1 MKQRR
6 KLKLKPALLI
16 LFVVYILFT
25 LVKQQMTLNVLDKKL
40 NAATAQVNAAEE
52 ENKKLNNQIKYI
64 KTDEFIENEARQKLG
79 LIKKGEIMFIDTA
92 KDAQNSSN

>member
-1 MKQRR
+1 
-6 KLKLKPALLI
+6 
-16 LFVVYILFT
+16 VYILFT
-25 LVKQQMTLNVLDKKL
+25 LVKQQITLNVLDKKL
-40 NAATAQVNAAEE
+40 NAAITQVNAAEE

>member
-1 MKQRR
+1 M
-6 KLKLKPALLI
+6 KLKPALLI

-25 LVKQQMTLNVLDKKL
+25 LVKQQITLNVLDKKL
-40 NAATAQVNAAEE
+40 NAAITQVNAAEE